1 MVSTP
6 RQSKKL
12 TTRTDWLGIIASVAC
27 AIHCAMMPFIVS
39 YLPAL
44 GLGFL
49 ADEFFH
55 KVMVFVCFTIALY
68 AFIPGLKQHKK
79 LTPVLFGV
87 FGLMFISVAAFGV
100 EDDCCVLPKEGEA
113 LPACCID
120 ECENESETAFQVVIS
135 DDDETSGIEA
145 FLGKFALW
153 ITPIGGV
160 FLVVGHLLNKKF
172 GHDCNCCSLSK
183 VE

>member
-1 MVSTP
+1 MVSST

-12 TTRTDWLGIIASVAC
+12 TTRRDWLGIIASVA
-27 AIHCAMMPFIVS
+27 AIHRAIMPFIVS
-39 YLPAL
+39 YLL
-44 GLGFL
+44 VSGLGFL

-68 AFIPGLKQHKK
+68 AFILGLKQHKK

-100 EDDCCVLPKEGEA
+100 EDDCCAPKEGEA

-120 ECENESETAFQVVIS
+120 ECENESETVFQVVIS
-135 DDDETSGIEA
+135 EDDETSGIEA

-160 FLVVGHLLNKKF
+160 FLVVGHLLNKKWARLQLF
-172 GHDCNCCSLSK
+172 I
-183 VE
+183 E

>member
-1 MVSTP
+1 MVSSTP
-6 RQSKKL
+6 QSTKL
-12 TTRTDWLGIIASVAC
+12 TTRRDWLGIIASVAC
-27 AIHCAMMPFIVS
+27 AIHCAIMPFIVS

-68 AFIPGLKQHKK
+68 AFIPGLKRHKK

-100 EDDCCVLPKEGEA
+100 EDDCCA
-113 LPACCID
+113 LP
-120 ECENESETAFQVVIS
+120 
-135 DDDETSGIEA
+135 
-145 FLGKFALW
+145 
-153 ITPIGGV
+153 
-160 FLVVGHLLNKKF
+160 
-172 GHDCNCCSLSK
+172 
-183 VE
+183 